1 MYVDNGRDCTT
12 LDHVPDD
19 PRQFY
24 GRAYKYDVIQSL
36 VISILVFI
44 LLFIRVLVSMSDV
57 RSSSVNCSTVGK

>member
-1 MYVDNGRDCTT
+1 MYVDNGGDRRT
-12 LDHVPDD
+12 LDHLPDD

-44 LLFIRVLVSMSDV
+44 LSFIRMPVCMSDM
-57 RSSSVNCSTVGK
+57 SEIFQ